1 MREWLVMV
9 GWVGGLAAGAV
20 RRRCCYPGRVGSAGG
35 GGGGVLRGKGRRR
48 NETEAVEVGFF
59 ALLRR
64 RGVAKTG
71 GRSSAGFGFAV
82 SLGCRCG
89 RAGLIKVSP
98 SCRLNAPGGET
109 RGGARAS
116 CRETHW
122 RQQRQTGRR
131 CLAARVRYIPKEA
144 DPGFGLVC
152 VQLGMR
158 AISEPPEIR
167 GGLGRLPTDVSGG
180 WWLWLVVQWM
190 VCVLSCAKVWLGG
203 LLWAGPP
210 ANAKPIHALSAAMRG
225 WAGTQR

>member
-71 GRSSAGFGFAV
+71 GRSS
-82 SLGCRCG
+82 
-89 RAGLIKVSP
+89 
-98 SCRLNAPGGET
+98 
-109 RGGARAS
+109 
-116 CRETHW
+116 
-122 RQQRQTGRR
+122 
-131 CLAARVRYIPKEA
+131 KEA

-190 VCVLSCAKVWLGG
+190 VCVDRKSVV
-203 LLWAGPP
+203 
-210 ANAKPIHALSAAMRG
+210 
-225 WAGTQR
+225 